1 MAHLQLSQAFEQ
13 SYKSSE
19 TYPCNLVYQPSYLG
33 VLKAY
38 RDRLNNAAAKLFT
51 ANYKEVCIPFRDLLP
66 NEQGKLSC
74 LLVCDLETDPSSI
87 REKKDFQ

>member
-1 MAHLQLSQAFEQ
+1 MAHLQLSHPFEQ
-13 SYKSSE
+13 SYKSFE
-19 TYPCNLVYQPSYLG
+19 AYPCNLVYQSSYLG

-51 ANYKEVCIPFRDLLP
+51 ANNEEICIPFRDLLP

-74 LLVCDLETDPSSI
+74 LLVCDLDTDLSSI
-87 REKKDFQ
+87 REKKDFR